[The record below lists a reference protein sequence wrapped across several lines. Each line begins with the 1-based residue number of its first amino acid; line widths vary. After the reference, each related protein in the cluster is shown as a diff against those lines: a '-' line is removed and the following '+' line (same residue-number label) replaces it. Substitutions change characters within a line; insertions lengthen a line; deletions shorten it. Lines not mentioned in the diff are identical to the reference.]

1 MDARRAVWCG
11 DYNNKKECA
20 TKDGKLSTC
29 DSGSDCV
36 FGGKQYGCVEKARV
50 QCTDFVKNGPRDDW
64 DDAGRNCGGEGEP
77 RCGGR

>member
-50 QCTDFVKNGPRDDW
+50 ECTSFMTNSRRAYPFGESN
-64 DDAGRNCGGEGEP
+64 ACGGEDLP
-77 RCGGR
+77 RC